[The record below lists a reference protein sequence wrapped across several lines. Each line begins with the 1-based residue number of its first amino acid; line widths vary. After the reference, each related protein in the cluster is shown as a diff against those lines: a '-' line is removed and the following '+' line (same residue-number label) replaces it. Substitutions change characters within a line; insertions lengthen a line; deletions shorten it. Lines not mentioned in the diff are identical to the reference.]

1 MSFSLEIS
9 SLRFLMYDLFST
21 LFFYNYYDEDYERMI
36 KKLDKLAETEID
48 AVNVKRIRDKI
59 KSSKK
64 SDLLIEY
71 TTLFMTGI
79 GIKPLIPVESKRF
92 FSLMGER
99 VAQFRY
105 NDILRFYK
113 SRNVKINYMLGE
125 FTPEPDHIST
135 ILAFMSLLIKEE
147 IDLKRKGEGGDLF
160 KNKSDQKNFFTT
172 HVYSWIPDWANDVIS
187 DKRSDI
193 YRVVCEELRKWIEN
207 EREYLLG
214 DTN

>member
-1 MSFSLEIS
+1 
-9 SLRFLMYDLFST
+9 
-21 LFFYNYYDEDYERMI
+21 
-36 KKLDKLAETEID
+36 
-48 AVNVKRIRDKI
+48 
-59 KSSKK
+59 
-64 SDLLIEY
+64 
-71 TTLFMTGI
+71 
-79 GIKPLIPVESKRF
+79 
-92 FSLMGER
+92 
-99 VAQFRY
+99 
-105 NDILRFYK
+105 
-113 SRNVKINYMLGE
+113 MLGE